1 MPKINGILTL
11 GAYNSN
17 LEMLGKLNR
26 YLIRLG
32 IFLITAALIAGMAG
46 CGLTSQYNLTIALAP
61 GGSGT
66 ATDLTNASPYA
77 AGTVVNITTAAVAC
91 YQFVNWTAP
100 AGTFGSATAMMT
112 TFTMPA
118 QDVTVT
124 ANFAPLHRCNLTMAA
139 DPAVG
144 GTATD
149 LTNASPYTACTVVN
163 ITAVAAAGYQF
174 VNWMAPAGTFGSATA
189 ATTTFT
195 MPCQDVTVTANFK
208 PPEFYGGNGTAGDPY
223 QIADWH
229 QLNSVRDYPSSHF
242 ILINDLDSTTAGYTK
257 LASPTSNGG
266 KGWQPIASFRGSFD
280 GQGYETRDLFINRPG
295 ENYVGLFGFVDDG
308 GHIENIGVVNV
319 NVIGDY
325 SVGGL
330 VGEDCG
336 TVSNS
341 YSTGSLTGRQF
352 VGGLVGYA
360 RNSSAVSN
368 SYFTGTVT
376 GDSNVGGLV
385 GRNMDTVSNSYSNGN
400 VSGTGWAVGGL
411 AGVNNGNVSD
421 SYATGSVTGNTV
433 NNCNVGGL
441 VGANYETVSN
451 CYATSSVTGSSEV
464 GGLVGVNGWDGGI
477 VTNSYST
484 GSVTGDES
492 VGGLIGCNVGIVSDS
507 YATGSVTGN
516 VKVGGLVGYNYYG
529 KGTVSNSYST
539 GNVTGNLNVGGLVGW
554 NKDGFVSNSYS
565 TGNVTGTSN
574 VGGLVGQNS
583 GTVSNSFWDTETSG
597 QATSHGGTGKDTT
610 EMQDITTFSGT
621 GWNIIAVAL
630 NETNPAYIWNI
641 VNNVTY
647 PFLSWQP

>member
-1 MPKINGILTL
+1 L
-11 GAYNSN
+11 
-17 LEMLGKLNR
+17 
-26 YLIRLG
+26 
-32 IFLITAALIAGMAG
+32 
-46 CGLTSQYNLTIALAP
+46 
-61 GGSGT
+61 
-66 ATDLTNASPYA
+66 
-77 AGTVVNITTAAVAC
+77 VN
-91 YQFVNWTAP
+91 N
-100 AGTFGSATAMMT
+100 
-112 TFTMPA
+112 
-118 QDVTVT
+118 
-124 ANFAPLHRCNLTMAA
+124 
-139 DPAVG
+139 
-144 GTATD
+144 
-149 LTNASPYTACTVVN
+149 
-163 ITAVAAAGYQF
+163 
-174 VNWMAPAGTFGSATA
+174 
-189 ATTTFT
+189 
-195 MPCQDVTVTANFK
+195 
-208 PPEFYGGNGTAGDPY
+208 
-223 QIADWH
+223 
-229 QLNSVRDYPSSHF
+229 
-242 ILINDLDSTTAGYTK
+242 LDSTTAGYDE

-319 NVIGDY
+319 NVIGDH

-421 SYATGSVTGNTV
+421 SYATGSVTGHTV

-464 GGLVGVNGWDGGI
+464 GGLVGVSSWDGGI

-492 VGGLIGCNVGIVSDS
+492 VGGLMGCNLGTVSDS

-539 GNVTGNLNVGGLVGW
+539 GNVTGDEYVGGLVGW
-554 NKDGFVSNSYS
+554 NKDGFVSNS
-565 TGNVTGTSN
+565 
-574 VGGLVGQNS
+574 
-583 GTVSNSFWDTETSG
+583 FWDTETSG
-597 QATSHGGTGKDTT
+597 QATSDGGTGKNTT
-610 EMQDITTFSGT
+610 EMQNIITFSGAA
-621 GWNIIAVAL
+621 WNITAVAL
-630 NETNPAYIWNI
+630 NETNPAHIWNI